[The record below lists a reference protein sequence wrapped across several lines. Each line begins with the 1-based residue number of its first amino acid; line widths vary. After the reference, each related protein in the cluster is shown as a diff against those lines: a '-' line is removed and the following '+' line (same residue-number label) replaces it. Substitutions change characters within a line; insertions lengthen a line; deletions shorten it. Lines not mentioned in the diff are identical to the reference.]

1 VVNKQRHMYIQ
12 KRNTFLY
19 SHILL
24 LSSHFENSTYG
35 CYMYSTDSMVN
46 FQNEIIKEGSKYTT

>member
-1 VVNKQRHMYIQ
+1 MYIQ